1 MAHYTKPDQNIWK
14 GRFSL
19 DSHYLYQKVEF
30 VDLGKPELIGG
41 EQKIA
46 LLGYQCHEGVRRNQ
60 GREGAKDAPDVIRAA
75 LSTFA
80 NHLSDT
86 TTLLDCG
93 NVSCDDQDMEQ
104 AHTLI
109 SDKVK
114 MLLDQN
120 CFPILFGG
128 GHDLAY
134 AHFRGIKNHLAS
146 TSKIGII
153 NLDAHFDLRQVEGR
167 GNSGTPFNQIAG
179 ETDAFHYLCLGIQ
192 PQANHKGLYATAEQL
207 GVQYLEVDAFQ
218 ESNWTQV
225 SDLLENFI
233 SKVDHIY
240 LTVDM
245 DGFSSAYA
253 PGVSAPSPLGFEPN
267 IVRKTFSLIKASQKM
282 ISADIVEFNPIFDL
296 DNHTAKLAAWVAYE
310 LMSS

>member
-1 MAHYTKPDQNIWK
+1 MAHYSKPDQNIWK

-19 DSHYLYQKVEF
+19 DSHYIYQKVDF
-30 VDLGKPELIGG
+30 ADLSKPEPILG
-41 EQKIA
+41 EEKIA
-46 LLGYQCHEGVRRNQ
+46 FLGYQCDEGVRRNQ
-60 GREGAKDAPDVIRAA
+60 GREGAKDAPDIIRTA

-86 TTLLDCG
+86 TTLIDCG

-104 AHTLI
+104 AHALI

-114 MLLDQN
+114 VLLNQN
-120 CFPILFGG
+120 CLPILFGG

-134 AHFRGIKNHLAS
+134 AHFRGIKNHLPG
-146 TSKIGII
+146 TSKIGVI

-179 ETDAFHYLCLGIQ
+179 ETEEFNYLCLGIQ
-192 PQANHKGLYATAEQL
+192 PQANHKGLYATADQL
-207 GVQYLEVDAFQ
+207 GVQYLEMDAFQ
-218 ESNWTQV
+218 QANWTQI
-225 SDLLENFI
+225 SGLIENFI
-233 SKVDHIY
+233 SGVDHIY

-267 IVRKTFSLIKASQKM
+267 IVRNTLSLIRASKKL
-282 ISADIVEFNPIFDL
+282 ISADIVEFNPKFDQ
-296 DNHTAKLAAWVAYE
+296 DGRTAKLAAWVAYE
-310 LMSS
+310 LIS